1 MSDPNDSATLP
12 ELLAVMVHD
21 LNNPV
26 AALGTNLAFLE
37 NLLKSSA
44 SPDVVETLSDM
55 RMLCDIMRR
64 LIRNVSTLGQPNPPS
79 IQAVSMDPVAL
90 AMGSIERLAPQADAS
105 EVKLKLDA
113 VCRTGQVFVEKD
125 PELCERALDNLLA
138 FAIERAV
145 VRSKIVVSVAPTNP
159 LRVSISCSVRP
170 QSLDTSPQP
179 SRSRQLQSTFGRG
192 LSLYCAQIAA
202 NAAKSR
208 VTVERNEQN
217 VMTLELVLNHDDKQ
231 NA

>member
-44 SPDVVETLSDM
+44 SPDVAETLSDM

-64 LIRNVSTLGQPNPPS
+64 LIRNVSTLGQPNPPN

-105 EVKLKLDA
+105 EVKLRLDA
-113 VCRTGQVFVEKD
+113 IYRMGQVFVEKD

-145 VRSKIVVSVAPTNP
+145 GRSTIIVSVAPKNP

-170 QSLDTSPQP
+170 QSPDTSPQL
-179 SRSRQLQSTFGRG
+179 SRSRQLQSMFGRG

-202 NAAKSR
+202 NAAMSR
-208 VTVERNEQN
+208 VTVQRNEQN
-217 VMTLELVLNHDDKQ
+217 LMTLELVLNHDDKQ

>member
-1 MSDPNDSATLP
+1 MSDPTENATLP

-37 NLLKSSA
+37 SLLKSST
-44 SPDVVETLSDM
+44 SPEVAETLSDM

-64 LIRNVSTLGQPNPPS
+64 LIRNVSTIGQPRPPHV
-79 IQAVSMDPVAL
+79 QLVSMDLVAL
-90 AMGSIERLAPQADAS
+90 VMASVERLAPQAMAS
-105 EVKLKLDA
+105 DVTLQLDA
-113 VCRTGQVFVEKD
+113 DQHTGRVFVEKD

-138 FAIERAV
+138 FAIERALS
-145 VRSKIVVSVAPTNP
+145 RSKIVVSVMAKSP
-159 LRVSISCSVRP
+159 LGVSISCSTRAP
-170 QSLDTSPQP
+170 MADTAPQP
-179 SRSRQLQSTFGRG
+179 SRSRRLQSAYGRG

-202 NAAKSR
+202 KAANGR
-208 VTVERNEQN
+208 VELQHDAQD
-217 VMTLELVLNHDDKQ
+217 VMTLALVLDHNDKQ